1 MHDLF
6 NGATHPI
13 AANYDLFGT
22 QIDSFRYICG
32 VFSGDGATQILRR
45 ANEIPLAT
53 YFPIRFNGKGE
64 PVPLWRS
71 YLFIEFREG
80 VTINLCRTTSH
91 FLKVVS
97 ERDVDGLQH
106 PVLVKREAVKQSM
119 AMVIAGKYN
128 ERVINRQFYGR
139 GSIVRV
145 IEGTFIDQKVRLEED
160 VFPHMRGNYRV
171 KVDLN
176 GLKATVEVYKL
187 AL

>member
-1 MHDLF
+1 MGRDLF
-6 NGATHPI
+6 AAPTNGHTYLKPI
-13 AANYDLFGT
+13 QDP
-22 QIDSFRYICG
+22 FRYVCG
-32 VFSGDGATQILRR
+32 VFSGDGAVQIIQR
-45 ANEIPLAT
+45 ANAIPLAT

-64 PVPLWRS
+64 PIPLWRN
-71 YLFIEFREG
+71 YLMIEFREG

-91 FLKVVS
+91 FQKVIS
-97 ERDVDGLQH
+97 EKDEDGLVH
-106 PVLVKREAVKQSM
+106 PILIRKEAVRQSM
-119 AMVIAGKYN
+119 AMVLEGKYN
-128 ERVINRQFYGR
+128 ERVIVRQFYGR

-160 VFPHMRGNYRV
+160 VFPDMRGNHKV